1 MLYIFF
7 PGKSWMNWALVASCL
22 IALPLVC
29 VFPEKYRRTDID
41 LNQEADVTISVKI
54 ESNTPNLLKDTEIV
68 PASKN
73 FVIK

>member
-1 MLYIFF
+1 
-7 PGKSWMNWALVASCL
+7 MNWALVASCL

-41 LNQEADVTISVKI
+41 LNQEADVSISVKI
-54 ESNTPNLLKDTEIV
+54 ESNTPNLLKDTNTEIV

-73 FVIK
+73 LRHKVVSK